1 MSAGGV
7 WQAGQGEQDSSCW
20 ELVIA
25 TSAGSAAARA
35 GLATIVLLMLFT
47 MKISKVLAEKT
58 RKCWDLRAGG
68 GKDW

>member
-1 MSAGGV
+1 MAG
-7 WQAGQGEQDSSCW
+7 WAGRTRQLVLGA
-20 ELVIA
+20 VIA